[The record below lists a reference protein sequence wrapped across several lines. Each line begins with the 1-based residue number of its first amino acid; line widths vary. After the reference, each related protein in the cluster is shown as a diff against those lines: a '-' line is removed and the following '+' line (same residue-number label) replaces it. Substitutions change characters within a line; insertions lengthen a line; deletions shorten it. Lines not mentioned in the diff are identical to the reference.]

1 MMLRLSPAMLLIGCQ
16 YLEEVRTDPVEVDW
30 GGYVYAYLEDA
41 AEPVVLSEL
50 SEVDPIAGPLVE
62 LVDLSDEPLIEGAQP
77 FESSPGYWRFEDAP
91 VGEEVAIRITGEG
104 MTPTVWRG
112 VVPGGTATWLT
123 GALYSY
129 ESAIYD
135 AFFESIDGFQGIA
148 FPSLTDSDAAA
159 MWGEPMVPE
168 DWAGATI
175 TVTDG
180 EGVTAEVLALSYDD
194 TGALIE
200 AGDGAIDL
208 FLAPSLAPGTITLR
222 VEAEG
227 REAVEEQWP
236 ARAGDMVSAVFFSLP
251 AE

>member
-16 YLEEVRTDPVEVDW
+16 YLEEVRTDPDEVNW

-50 SEVDPIAGPLVE
+50 VDVNPIADPLIE
-62 LVDLSDEPLIEGAQP
+62 LVDLSDALLITGTQPL
-77 FESSPGYWRFEDAP
+77 ESSPGYWQLEAAP
-91 VGEEVAIRITGEG
+91 VGEEVAIRVSGEG

-112 VVPGGTATWLT
+112 AVPGGTATWLT

-129 ESAIYD
+129 EATIYD

-148 FPSLTDSDAAA
+148 FPSLTDSTSATL
-159 MWGEPMVPE
+159 WGEPMFPE

-180 EGVTAEVLALSYDD
+180 EGLTAEVLALAYDE
-194 TGALIE
+194 TGALLE

-208 FLAPSLAPGTITLR
+208 FLAPALAPGTVTLR
-222 VEAEG
+222 VEVEG
-227 REAVEEQWP
+227 RAAVEEEWP
-236 ARAGDMVSAVFFSLP
+236 ARAGDMVSAVFFALP